1 VTHVAWLAAV
11 GILTCCLAASAG
23 MAPAMHA
30 STSPRQ
36 ATPGAPT
43 EATDPFEAPGA
54 VPVSLVI
61 ANAGDTDRLLG
72 GSSPVAACVAVHQTR
87 LVDGRRE
94 MTAPSEGIVIPG
106 GKTSTLEPGLSHLML
121 IGLTEDLIQG
131 QTFPLSL
138 RFEHAGEMD
147 VTARVRRRVDAA
159 GLEPMPPV
167 VVGGIRL
174 SLASVPPAPAETHLP
189 LDATRASCGKR

>member
-1 VTHVAWLAAV
+1 MTQVAGLAAV
-11 GILTCCLAASAG
+11 GILTCCLAAFAG
-23 MAPAMHA
+23 LAPPALHA
-30 STSPRQ
+30 SSSPTR

-54 VPVSLVI
+54 VPVSLAI
-61 ANAGDTDRLLG
+61 ANAGDADRLLG
-72 GSSPVAACVAVHQTR
+72 GSSPVAACVAMHQTR

-94 MTAPSEGIVIPG
+94 MTALSEGIVIPG
-106 GKTSTLEPGLSHLML
+106 GKTSILEPGLSHLML
-121 IGLTEDLIQG
+121 VGLTEDLAQG

-138 RFEHAGEMD
+138 RFEHAGEMN
-147 VTARVRRRVDAA
+147 VTVRVRRRVDAA

-174 SLASVPPAPAETHLP
+174 SLASVPPAPAETNLP
-189 LDATRASCGKR
+189 LDTTRASC